1 MARACSRPSV
11 FAGPMRCR
19 QTGSRTRSTWPFGWS
34 ETTGR
39 AGRRFRRGSRVM
51 LRIIAGEFKGRRLK
65 APSGRTVRP
74 TGDRVKE
81 AWFSILQPSI
91 PDARVLDLFAGSGA
105 LGFEALSRGAVAVDF
120 VEHHQ
125 ASLAAIRDNA
135 ATLKVE
141 DRVTIHRMDAL
152 RFAERLQPAQ
162 YDVAFADPPYATDHA
177 ARLADLFRATPFA
190 RVFSIEHAPDR
201 DVPGDDTRRYGD
213 TAITF

>member
-1 MARACSRPSV
+1 
-11 FAGPMRCR
+11 
-19 QTGSRTRSTWPFGWS
+19 
-34 ETTGR
+34 
-39 AGRRFRRGSRVM
+39 M

-120 VEHHQ
+120 VENHQ

-201 DVPGDDTRRYGD
+201 EVPGDDTRRYGD
-213 TAITF
+213 TAITFVYAP